1 MNIKLVV
8 SIVLAGLALVFI
20 IQNTTVV
27 EIRFL
32 FWTLA
37 MSRALFMFLMLG
49 VGMVIGWLLTSY
61 IRHRKGQLSSGSD
74 RQ

>member
-20 IQNTTVV
+20 IQNTAVV

-37 MSRALFMFLMLG
+37 MSRALFMFFMMG
-49 VGMVIGWLLTSY
+49 VGMAIGWLLTSY
-61 IRHRKGQLSSGSD
+61 VRHRKGQLSSGSD
-74 RQ
+74 RR